1 MCAMCT
7 VSPWRSCKVLVTYG
21 SQDTE
26 HRTREEEDGRRGVG
40 EWIR

>member
-1 MCAMCT
+1 MCAVCT

-40 EWIR
+40 E